1 VGAALLLAL
10 GCGMLIAGRAAGQG
24 PAAAQNPPGAS
35 QEKEKKPAAAEVPVP
50 LPRGKRLMLKDGTF
64 QVVRSYER
72 QGDRVR
78 FYSVERSAWE
88 EVPADLVDWDATSKA
103 AAEDA
108 KKREEWEA
116 KARERVA
123 AERAAEID
131 VGTDIEVTPGN
142 FLPENEGLY
151 AIQDKM
157 ILPLVQT
164 ISSLKLSKGQMMKQ
178 ILVPVPVIPTK
189 QMIQIAGK
197 RAVVR
202 LSTPQ
207 PEFYFRTDGREP
219 EMELIRAK
227 VKGDMREVG
236 VVLTDIVGNQDEKR
250 DYIPMQRWQVAK
262 GVYRFTI
269 SQSLEP
275 GEYAMGEIMPEGMN
289 LYVWDF
295 GVDPPGTRPTPAA
308 AAAKKP
314 AKQ

>member
-1 VGAALLLAL
+1 MGAALLLAL
-10 GCGMLIAGRAAGQG
+10 GCGMLSAGWAAGQG
-24 PAAAQNPPGAS
+24 TAATQNATAAG
-35 QEKEKKPAAAEVPVP
+35 QEKEKKPGAAEVPVP

-78 FYSVERSAWE
+78 FYSLERSAWE
-88 EVPADLVDWDATSKA
+88 EIPADLVDWEATAKA
-103 AAEDA
+103 EAEDI
-108 KKREEWEA
+108 KKRQELEE
-116 KARERVA
+116 KARARVA

-131 VGTDIEVTPGN
+131 VGTDIEITPGN

-157 ILPLVQT
+157 ILPLTQT
-164 ISSLKLSKGQMMKQ
+164 ISGLKLSKGQLMKQ

-189 QMIQIAGK
+189 QTIQIAGK

-236 VVLTDIVGNQDEKR
+236 VVLTDIVGNSDEKR
-250 DYIPMQRWQVAK
+250 DYIPLQRWPVAK

-275 GEYAMGEIMPEGMN
+275 GEYAIGEILAEGMN

-295 GVDPPGTRPTPAA
+295 GIDPPGTPPVPGPAP
-308 AAAKKP
+308 AKKP